1 MGNTP
6 YGFLQ
11 ARDGIR
17 LRYGFWPRQKKCHG
31 GAVVVLGGRAE
42 YMEKY
47 IETIDEINIRGFDV
61 FSLDWRGQGLSDR
74 MLADRTRGYVR
85 TFEEYVADLKLFLD
99 EIVKPGSEG
108 PLILMAHSM
117 GGTIVLHY
125 LRQHPQVIDKA
136 VLLSPMISFRTKPL
150 PSTIAKAYC
159 RLLVAFG
166 KAHCTVPAMRRS
178 DSFRGAFAGN
188 WLTHDATRFDRVRQL
203 LLKNPQLL
211 VVGVTYGW
219 LAASFKAVDAFQHA
233 GFAQSIQIPILVVMA
248 GRDRVVSN
256 AATKRFV
263 AQLPAQRTICVEGAY
278 HEILQERDEMR
289 AQFWRAFDRF
299 ILQSRSEPRCCI

>member
-1 MGNTP
+1 MGSTP
-6 YGFLQ
+6 FGFLQ

-17 LRYGFWPRQKKCHG
+17 LRYGCWPHHG
-31 GAVVVLGGRAE
+31 KGHDGVVVVLGGRAE

-47 IETIDEINIRGFDV
+47 IETIGELNTRGFDA

-74 MLADRTRGYVR
+74 MLRDRTRGYVR
-85 TFEEYVADLKLFLD
+85 TFADYVADLELFLD
-99 EIVKPGSEG
+99 KIVKPSTRG

-125 LRQHPQVIDKA
+125 LREHHRAIERA

-150 PSTIAKAYC
+150 PYIIAKAYC
-159 RLLVAFG
+159 RLLVRCGQAQR
-166 KAHCTVPAMRRS
+166 TIPSMRRN

-188 WLTHDATRFDRVRQL
+188 WLTHDATRFNRVQQL
-203 LLKNPQLL
+203 LRKNPQLL
-211 VVGVTYGW
+211 VAGVTYGW

-233 GFAQSIQIPILVVMA
+233 GFAPGIQIPLLVVMA
-248 GRDRVVSN
+248 GKDRVVSN
-256 AATKRFV
+256 AATRRFV
-263 AQLPAQRTICVEGAY
+263 ARLPDQRTICVAGAY

-289 AQFWRAFDRF
+289 DQFWQAFDRF
-299 ILQSRSEPRCCI
+299 ILH